1 MNRLFKTSSVIFLSF
16 GILFLIFLFG
26 LKIIFKN
33 NINDDLIVIGPDN
46 LDVIS
51 IPKDKG
57 GLKVSNLDI
66 EILNNKSALEK
77 DEKLRPLPAKPE
89 LLPMEITEVE
99 NNNLKTVDNTKSI
112 KKLSESQ
119 ANDKKK
125 SEEKKKVKKVNA
137 QEKVIGLYRVQ
148 FGSFRDFKKAV
159 SAKEKMN
166 KKFKNLLSEIEIEI
180 FTYTN
185 SEELSFHRVWTN
197 PLTKADGLKLC
208 NLFKKQ
214 QVVCILQLNKQV
226 N

>member
-1 MNRLFKTSSVIFLSF
+1 MNRLFKTSSVLFLSF
-16 GILFLIFLFG
+16 GTLFLISLFG
-26 LKIIFKN
+26 LKIIFKK

-77 DEKLRPLPAKPE
+77 NEKLRPLPAKPE
-89 LLPMEITEVE
+89 LLPMEIPEVQ
-99 NNNLKTVDNTKSI
+99 NNDFKTLDNIKNT
-112 KKLSESQ
+112 KKLSDSES
-119 ANDKKK
+119 NDKKK
-125 SEEKKKVKKVNA
+125 SEKKKKVKKVFT

-148 FGSFRDFKKAV
+148 FGSFRDLKKAEL
-159 SAKEKMN
+159 AKEKMN
-166 KKFKNLLSEIEIEI
+166 KKFKYLLSEVELEI

-185 SEELSFHRVWTN
+185 NEELSFHRVWTN

-214 QVVCILQLNKQV
+214 QVVCILQLNKLV

>member
-1 MNRLFKTSSVIFLSF
+1 MNRLFKTLSVIFLSF

-89 LLPMEITEVE
+89 LLPIEIPEVQ
-99 NNNLKTVDNTKSI
+99 NNDLKTLDNVKSTE
-112 KKLSESQ
+112 KLSDSET
-119 ANDKKK
+119 NDKKK
-125 SEEKKKVKKVNA
+125 SEKKKKVKKVFT

-148 FGSFRDFKKAV
+148 FGSFRDLKKAEL
-159 SAKEKMN
+159 AKEKMN
-166 KKFKNLLSEIEIEI
+166 KKFKYLLSEVELEI

-185 SEELSFHRVWTN
+185 NEELSFHRVWTN

-214 QVVCILQLNKQV
+214 QVVCILQLNKLV

>member
-99 NNNLKTVDNTKSI
+99 NNNLKTVDNSKSI
-112 KKLSESQ
+112 KNCLKVRRMIKKNL
-119 ANDKKK
+119 KKK
-125 SEEKKKVKKVNA
+125 RK
-137 QEKVIGLYRVQ
+137 
-148 FGSFRDFKKAV
+148 
-159 SAKEKMN
+159 
-166 KKFKNLLSEIEIEI
+166 
-180 FTYTN
+180 
-185 SEELSFHRVWTN
+185 
-197 PLTKADGLKLC
+197 
-208 NLFKKQ
+208 
-214 QVVCILQLNKQV
+214 
-226 N
+226 

>member
-1 MNRLFKTSSVIFLSF
+1 MNSLFKTSSVIFLSF

-125 SEEKKKVKKVNA
+125 SEEKKRVKK
-137 QEKVIGLYRVQ
+137 LML
-148 FGSFRDFKKAV
+148 KKKLSV
-159 SAKEKMN
+159 FTEFSLVHLEIL
-166 KKFKNLLSEIEIEI
+166 KKLSQQ
-180 FTYTN
+180 
-185 SEELSFHRVWTN
+185 
-197 PLTKADGLKLC
+197 
-208 NLFKKQ
+208 KK
-214 QVVCILQLNKQV
+214 K
-226 N
+226 